1 MGAWWHRRSALGSTR
16 VMASLSLAATSFVA
30 GCGGGGDEV
39 QAERASADDV
49 VEDVAPADTGD
60 ASAQD
65 WTGPLPE
72 DLRPKQV
79 CKLVAD
85 DLVAEAVGADISEVR
100 PSEAGTPQCNWWYQE
115 PDGPST
121 NVVVAVQRAEA
132 DLDGRAGPAAFDYA
146 LELNEM
152 HLTEPTFTE
161 VDGLGEAAT
170 LVTGSSAQGIVV
182 LAPDGRVVTVFG
194 RLDDAAKQAVA
205 RAAVEGLARRAAG

>member
-1 MGAWWHRRSALGSTR
+1 MGAWWHRRSAHGSARVVVLLG
-16 VMASLSLAATSFVA
+16 LAAASFA
-30 GCGGGGDEV
+30 PGCGGGDDEV
-39 QAERASADDV
+39 QAEPASAGDV
-49 VEDVAPADTGD
+49 VEEVAPADTGE
-60 ASAQD
+60 QD
-65 WTGPLPE
+65 WTGPLPD

-205 RAAVEGLARRAAG
+205 RAAVKGLAAHGTG